1 VVTRHAHNVK
11 QRIRTPF
18 LLPRLQKDKL
28 KRFVFFLD
36 FYKKS
41 AVIHPMKRYKS
52 KSNPELEFFVEPVTF
67 NGFDDCYMVVAAVKG
82 HDPTEAHSDWF
93 KYQKDADNVARQM
106 ANES

>member
-1 VVTRHAHNVK
+1 
-11 QRIRTPF
+11 
-18 LLPRLQKDKL
+18 
-28 KRFVFFLD
+28 
-36 FYKKS
+36 
-41 AVIHPMKRYKS
+41 MKRYQS